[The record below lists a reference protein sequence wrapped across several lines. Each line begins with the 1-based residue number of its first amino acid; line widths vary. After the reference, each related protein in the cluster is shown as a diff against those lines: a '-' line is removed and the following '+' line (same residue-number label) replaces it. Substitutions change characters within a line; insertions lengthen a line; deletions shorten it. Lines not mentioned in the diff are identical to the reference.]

1 MGTRGGAATSP
12 AFTRLPVAA
21 FALCCQLETVKLRI
35 C

>member
-12 AFTRLPVAA
+12 AFKHLPVAA
-21 FALCCQLETVKLRI
+21 FASCFQLETVKLRI